1 MVLVA
6 QPHRPASRRDL
17 LVVFASQGAIG
28 LVLLVFMTLR
38 RVDEPQNVAAI
49 LGRSFLP
56 LLLVLFAFSLC
67 LGLLKFSLTDV
78 VFVSFSLTAL
88 TITIPVLGLVVSAWL
103 GVTAAVIARLVTVL
117 QTVRRKGAD
126 PLVEYVKV
134 WGQFGTYGIPLVVAG
149 LVYEWSGGRPPDLE
163 VTFASAGRVALCGLA
178 LQLTN
183 GAVMANVERAY
194 GYAARTI
201 PVLFLVDAVVFVPTL
216 PFAVLVAMSYP
227 SLRWPGLFGWSCV
240 GVLVNVIARK
250 LALERSASRDLVKR
264 LSSLT
269 NVGRTIALNVSTAD
283 LMMSVYDACKEVV
296 DVSFFT
302 IALLDET
309 ANELRLEY
317 DIRDGALQPKTRIPI
332 GVGLTSYVV
341 LQRQPLLLRT
351 AAEEKKFGLTS
362 VMQVEEPTESWLGV
376 PMIARNH
383 VVGAIIV
390 QSYERNQFTR
400 DDVVLLTAIANQ
412 AAIALANAR
421 LYQDLEGLTLALEQR
436 VADRTSELRET
447 NVRLVAADRSKSQ
460 FLANMSHELRT
471 PLNSIIGFSAILLKT
486 SKAVLEPR
494 FYRFLENINTAGSYL
509 LNLINDIL
517 DLSKIEAGK
526 LRVNFETFDLRET
539 ITSVE
544 RVMKGTAQESQISI
558 VTSIDPQ
565 IANACLDEARL
576 KQILFNLLSNAV
588 KFSAAGSII
597 QLRVNQV
604 PASVSPLG
612 RESVSFVVSDQGI
625 GISQSEIPKIFDH
638 FHQTDE
644 GRKFGKQGTGLG
656 LSLTRSFT
664 EILGGKIEVQSERGV
679 GSTFTVHLPVEGTTA
694 AETPSATSRR
704 PARSTPVS

>member
-1 MVLVA
+1 M
-6 QPHRPASRRDL
+6 
-17 LVVFASQGAIG
+17 LVVFASQGALG
-28 LVLLVFMTLR
+28 LGLLIWMTLQRLDEPRAIEALLGTAFVPLLV
-38 RVDEPQNVAAI
+38 
-49 LGRSFLP
+49 
-56 LLLVLFAFSLC
+56 VLFAFTLS
-67 LGLLKFSLTDV
+67 LGLLKFSLTDS
-78 VFVSFSLTAL
+78 VFITFALTAL
-88 TITIPVLGLVVSAWL
+88 TIAIPLLGLVISMWV
-103 GVTAAVIARLVTVL
+103 GVTAVILARLVTVL
-117 QTVRRKGAD
+117 QTLRRKGSD
-126 PLVEYVKV
+126 PFVEYVKV
-134 WGQFGTYGIPLVVAG
+134 WGQFGTYGIPLVVAA
-149 LVYEWSGGRPPDLE
+149 LVYEWSGGRPPGLA

-183 GAVMANVERAY
+183 CVVMANVERAY

-201 PVLFLVDAVVFVPTL
+201 AVLLLVDFLVFVPSL

-240 GVLVNVIARK
+240 GMLVNVIARK
-250 LALERSASRDLVKR
+250 LAMERSASRDLVKR

-269 NVGRTIALNVSTAD
+269 NVGRTIALNVSTSD

-317 DIRDGALQPKTRIPI
+317 DIRDGVLQPKTRFPI
-332 GVGLTSYVV
+332 GAGLASYVV
-341 LQRQPLLLRT
+341 LQRQPLLLRS
-351 AAEEKKFGLTS
+351 AAEERKLGLIS
-362 VMQVEEPTESWLGV
+362 VKQEEEPTESWLGV

-390 QSYERNQFTR
+390 QSYERNRFTR

-421 LYQDLEGLTLALEQR
+421 LYQDLEGLTVALEQR

-526 LRVNFETFDLRET
+526 MRVNFETFDLRET

-565 IANACLDEARL
+565 LSTACLDEARL

-588 KFSAAGSII
+588 KFSPEGSII
-597 QLRVNQV
+597 QLRANQL

-625 GISQSEIPKIFDH
+625 GISQTEIPRIFNH

-656 LSLTRSFT
+656 LSLTKSFT
-664 EILGGKIEVQSERGV
+664 EILGGRIEVQSERGV
-679 GSTFTVHLPVEGTTA
+679 GSTFTVHLPLEGGYVTA
-694 AETPSATSRR
+694 GETPFAASHR
-704 PARSTPVS
+704 PARSTPDA

>member
-1 MVLVA
+1 M
-6 QPHRPASRRDL
+6 
-17 LVVFASQGAIG
+17 LVVFASQGTLG
-28 LVLLVFMTLR
+28 LLLLIFMTVR
-38 RVDEPQNVAAI
+38 RAGEPAAI
-49 LGRSFLP
+49 AASLGSAFVP
-56 LLLVLFAFSLC
+56 LLLILFFFTLSIA
-67 LGLLKFSLTDV
+67 LLKFSLTDV
-78 VFVSFSLTAL
+78 VFVTFALTAL
-88 TITIPVLGLVVSAWL
+88 AIAIPLLGLVISAWL
-103 GVTAAVIARLVTVL
+103 GVGASIIARMFVVVQAL
-117 QTVRRKGAD
+117 RRKGSD
-126 PLVEYVKV
+126 PLVEYAKV
-134 WGQFGTYGIPLVVAG
+134 WGLFGTYGIPVTMSALA
-149 LVYEWSGGRPPDLE
+149 YEWMGGRPPE
-163 VTFASAGRVALCGLA
+163 VVVSFAAAERIALCGIV
-178 LQLTN
+178 LQLAN
-183 GAVMANVERAY
+183 GVVMANVERAY

-201 PVLFLVDAVVFVPTL
+201 PILFVVDLLVFIPTL
-216 PFAVLVAMSYP
+216 PFAVLVALSYP
-227 SLRWPGLFGWSCV
+227 SLRWPGLLSWCLV
-240 GVLVNVIARK
+240 GILINVMARK
-250 LALERSASRDLVKR
+250 LAGERGASRNLVKR

-269 NVGRTIALNVSTAD
+269 NVGRTIALNVSTSD
-283 LMMSVYDACKEVV
+283 LMIAVYEACKEVV

-317 DIRDGALQPKTRIPI
+317 DMRDGVAQPKTTIPI
-332 GVGLTSYVV
+332 GAGLTSYVV

-351 AAEEKKFGLTS
+351 AAEERRMGLS
-362 VMQVEEPTESWLGV
+362 AVMADEEPTESWLGV

-390 QSYERNQFTR
+390 QSYQKNQFTG
-400 DDVVLLTAIANQ
+400 DDVVLVTAIANQ

-421 LYQDLEGLTLALEQR
+421 LYQDLEGLTFALEQR

-471 PLNSIIGFSAILLKT
+471 PLNSIIGFSAILLKVAKG
-486 SKAVLEPR
+486 SLEPR

-544 RVMKGTAQESQISI
+544 RVMKGAAAESQITI

-565 IANACLDEARL
+565 ISTACLDESRL

-588 KFSAAGSII
+588 KFSPAGSIVTLTAH
-597 QLRVNQV
+597 QM
-604 PASVSPLG
+604 PAEVSPLG
-612 RESVSFVVSDQGI
+612 RTSVSLVVSDKGI
-625 GISQSEIPKIFDH
+625 GISDSEITKIFDH

-656 LSLTRSFT
+656 LSLAKSFV
-664 EILGGKIEVQSERGV
+664 EILGGRIEVVSQRGV
-679 GSTFTVHLPVEGTTA
+679 GSTFTVHLPIEGTPDNVRRTEF
-694 AETPSATSRR
+694 AERVRGSFQR
-704 PARSTPVS
+704 

>member
-6 QPHRPASRRDL
+6 QPHRSASRRDM
-17 LVVFASQGAIG
+17 LVVFASQGALG

-38 RVDEPQNVAAI
+38 RIDEPRAIAAQI
-49 LGRSFLP
+49 GPALLP
-56 LLLVLFAFSLC
+56 LILIFFAFALS

-78 VFVSFSLTAL
+78 VFVTFSLTAL
-88 TITIPVLGLVVSAWL
+88 TIAIPLLGLVITAWL
-103 GVTAAVIARLVTVL
+103 GVIAAVIARLVTVL
-117 QTVRRKGAD
+117 QAVRRKGAD
-126 PLVEYVKV
+126 PFIEYLKV
-134 WGQFGTYGIPLVVAG
+134 WGQFGTYGIPIVVAA

-163 VTFASAGRVALCGLA
+163 VSFVAAGRVALCGLT
-178 LQLTN
+178 LQLAN
-183 GAVMANVERAY
+183 CAVMANVERAY
-194 GYAARTI
+194 GYTARTI
-201 PVLFLVDAVVFVPTL
+201 PVLLIVDVLVFIMTL

-250 LALERSASRDLVKR
+250 LAVERSSSRDLVKR

-296 DVSFFT
+296 DVAFFT

-317 DIRDGALQPKTRIPI
+317 DIRDNVLQPKTRIPI

-341 LQRQPLLLRT
+341 LQRQPLLLRS
-351 AAEEKKFGLTS
+351 AAEERRMGLTS
-362 VMQVEEPTESWLGV
+362 AKTEEEPTESWLGV

-383 VVGAIIV
+383 VVGAIVV
-390 QSYERNQFTR
+390 QSFERSRFTR
-400 DDVVLLTAIANQ
+400 DDVVLMTAIANQ

-526 LRVNFETFDLRET
+526 LRVSFETFDLRET

-565 IANACLDEARL
+565 ISTACLDEARL
-576 KQILFNLLSNAV
+576 KQILFNLLSNSV
-588 KFSAAGSII
+588 KFSPAGSII
-597 QLRVNQV
+597 QLRVSQL

-612 RESVSFVVSDQGI
+612 RESVTFVVSDQGI
-625 GISQSEIPKIFDH
+625 GISKSEIPKIFDH

-656 LSLTRSFT
+656 LSLTKSFT
-664 EILGGKIEVQSERGV
+664 EILGGTIEVESERGA
-679 GSTFTVHLPVEGTTA
+679 GSTFTVHLPLEGA
-694 AETPSATSRR
+694 PDEGN
-704 PARSTPVS
+704 RSELIERVRGSFRS

>member
-1 MVLVA
+1 M
-6 QPHRPASRRDL
+6 
-17 LVVFASQGAIG
+17 LVVFASQGALGLALLIAMTARRMHEPQAIAAALG
-28 LVLLVFMTLR
+28 ESFIPLVL
-38 RVDEPQNVAAI
+38 I
-49 LGRSFLP
+49 
-56 LLLVLFAFSLC
+56 LFAFSLS

-78 VFVSFSLTAL
+78 VFVAFSLTAL
-88 TITIPVLGLVVSAWL
+88 TITIPILGLVVSAWL
-103 GVTAAVIARLVTVL
+103 GVLAAVLARLVSTMQV
-117 QTVRRKGAD
+117 VKRKDAD

-134 WGQFGTYGIPLVVAG
+134 WGQFGTYGIPVVVAA
-149 LVYEWSGGRPPDLE
+149 LVYEWSGGHAPILE
-163 VTFASAGRVALCGLA
+163 ATLASAGRIALCGLA

-183 GAVMANVERAY
+183 CAVMANVERAY

-201 PVLFLVDAVVFVPTL
+201 PILLLVDLLVFLTTL
-216 PFAVLVAMSYP
+216 PFAVLVAVSVP
-227 SLRWPGLFGWSCV
+227 SLRWPGLLGWSGV
-240 GVLVNVIARK
+240 GVLINLIARK
-250 LALERSASRDLVKR
+250 LAVERSASRDLVKR

-269 NVGRTIALNVSTAD
+269 NVGRTIALNVSTMD
-283 LMMSVYDACKEVV
+283 LMISVYEACKEVV

-317 DIRDGALQPKTRIPI
+317 DIRADVLQPKTRIPL
-332 GVGLTSYVV
+332 GAGLTSYVV

-351 AAEEKKFGLTS
+351 ASEERKLGLSS
-362 VMQVEEPTESWLGV
+362 VMADEEPTESWLGV

-383 VVGAIIV
+383 VVGAIVV
-390 QSYERNQFTR
+390 QSYERHQFTR

-421 LYQDLEGLTLALEQR
+421 LYQDLEGLTFALEQR

-544 RVMKGTAQESQISI
+544 RVMKGTAQDSQISI

-565 IANACLDEARL
+565 VTSACLDEARL
-576 KQILFNLLSNAV
+576 KQVLFNLLSNAV
-588 KFSAAGSII
+588 KFSPAGSIV
-597 QLRVNQV
+597 QLKVTQM
-604 PASVSPLG
+604 PANVSPLG
-612 RESVSFVVSDQGI
+612 RESVSFVVSDHGI

-656 LSLTRSFT
+656 LSLTKSFT
-664 EILGGKIEVQSERGV
+664 EILGGRIEVQSERGV
-679 GSTFTVHLPVEGTTA
+679 GSTFTVHLPLEGV
-694 AETPSATSRR
+694 AEPLTRPSATALGKILS
-704 PARSTPVS
+704 

>member
-1 MVLVA
+1 M
-6 QPHRPASRRDL
+6 
-17 LVVFASQGAIG
+17 LVVFASQGALG
-28 LVLLVFMTLR
+28 LLLLVWMTVR
-38 RVDEPQNVAAI
+38 RIDEPQAIAAA
-49 LGRSFLP
+49 LGQSFVP
-56 LLLVLFAFSLC
+56 LLLIFFAFSLS

-78 VFVSFSLTAL
+78 VFIAFSLTAL
-88 TITIPVLGLVVSAWL
+88 TIAIPILGLVISAWL
-103 GVTAAVIARLVTVL
+103 AVITAAIARGVTVL
-117 QTVRRKGAD
+117 ETLRRKGSD

-134 WGQFGTYGIPLVVAG
+134 WGQFGTYGIPVVAAA
-149 LVYEWSGGRPPDLE
+149 LVYEWTGGRPPELD
-163 VTFASAGRVALCGLA
+163 VTFASAGRVALCGLV

-183 GAVMANVERAY
+183 CAVMANVERAY

-201 PVLFLVDAVVFVPTL
+201 PLLLLVDILVFVPTL
-216 PFAVLVAMSYP
+216 PYAVLVTMSYP

-240 GVLVNVIARK
+240 GVLINVIARK
-250 LALERSASRDLVKR
+250 LAIERSASRDLVKR

-269 NVGRTIALNVSTAD
+269 NVGRTIALNVSTSD
-283 LMMSVYDACKEVV
+283 LMMSVYEACREVV

-317 DIRDGALQPKTRIPI
+317 DVRDGVQQPKTRIPI
-332 GVGLTSYVV
+332 GMGLASYVV

-362 VMQVEEPTESWLGV
+362 VYSEEEPTESWLGV

-390 QSYERNQFTR
+390 QSYHRNQFTR
-400 DDVVLLTAIANQ
+400 DDVVLVTAIANQ

-558 VTSIDPQ
+558 VTSVDPQ
-565 IANACLDEARL
+565 IATACLDEARL

-588 KFSAAGSII
+588 KFSPEGSII
-597 QLRVNQV
+597 QVRVSQV
-604 PASVSPLG
+604 PANVSPLG

-625 GISQSEIPKIFDH
+625 GISKSEIPRIFDH

-656 LSLTRSFT
+656 LSLTKSFT
-664 EILGGKIEVQSERGV
+664 EILGGRIEVESERGV
-679 GSTFTVHLPVEGTTA
+679 GSTFTVHLPLEGTP
-694 AETPSATSRR
+694 EPR
-704 PARSTPVS
+704 PQSINSLVK